1 LERAA
6 LLGPRGEEAREEVTT
21 SIKRRAA
28 RPETTL
34 KRVGIYTRKS
44 TEDGL
49 DQEFNSLDAQRE
61 SVEAYIQSHQAEGW
75 VALPDRYDDGGF
87 TGANTDRPAFKR
99 LLQDI
104 EAGKVDVVGVYKM
117 DRLSRS
123 LLDFLQVMEHFR
135 KHGVTFVAVTQRID
149 TSGSMGEFVSNLF
162 AALGQ
167 LERRMISERT
177 SDKMRAARR
186 KGLWMGGFAPL
197 GYDAV
202 DGRLVVNEGEA
213 EQVRT
218 IFRVFAETGSVVQ
231 TLERLDELGLLMKP
245 LPGKNGRALPERSF
259 TTTSLRRIL
268 ANVTYRGKTAP
279 GGMLHDG
286 AHESIID
293 EVTWDTVQGLVAG
306 RRQEQT
312 RRRSKSEALLQGLVR
327 CGACGSAM
335 TARYSS
341 KKGRKYWYYSCL
353 KLIKGGAAACPG
365 SHVPAR
371 VLEAKVVEQI
381 RAIGRDPQLLDEV
394 VRQMERE
401 LAEKR
406 PELEGNLREV
416 QQERERLEREQ
427 KRLVGAVADAQGG
440 RKAIVAE
447 LGELAVALESKE
459 AEEARLRAELEALAA
474 GAVDR
479 KDLRQALE
487 EFEELWE
494 DLFPGERARMLGL
507 LVIEVQYEA
516 RQGEVRLRFRPG
528 EVQNQ

>member
-1 LERAA
+1 M
-6 LLGPRGEEAREEVTT
+6 TT
-21 SIKRRAA
+21 STKRRPPC
-28 RPETTL
+28 PETGV
-34 KRVGIYTRKS
+34 KRVAIYTRKS

-75 VALPDRYDDGGF
+75 VALPERYDDGGF

-177 SDKMRAARR
+177 SDKMRAARKR
-186 KGLWMGGFAPL
+186 GLWMGGHPVL

-202 DGRLVVNEGEA
+202 SGRLVVNEAEA
-213 EQVRT
+213 EQVRA
-218 IFRVFAETGSVVQ
+218 IFRLFIETGSVVQ
-231 TLERLDELGLLMKP
+231 TLERLDELGLRMKP
-245 LPGKNGRALPERSF
+245 LSGKNGRALPARSF

-268 ANVTYRGKTAP
+268 LNVTYIGKTAP
-279 GGMLHDG
+279 GGVFHDG
-286 AHESIID
+286 AHEPIID
-293 EVTWDTVQGLVAG
+293 EETWDQVQRLIAG
-306 RRQEQT
+306 RRPEQ
-312 RRRSKSEALLQGLVR
+312 RPRRSKSEALLQGLVR

-335 TARYSS
+335 TARYSQ

-365 SHVPAR
+365 SHVSAR

-381 RAIGRDPQLLDEV
+381 RAIGRDPALLDEV

-401 LAEKR
+401 LEEKR
-406 PELEGNLREV
+406 PELEGKLREV
-416 QQERERLEREQ
+416 ESLHAALEAEQRSLVAAVPGANGGKRAIFERLGGLQVE
-427 KRLVGAVADAQGG
+427 LDA
-440 RKAIVAE
+440 
-447 LGELAVALESKE
+447 KE
-459 AEEARLRAELEALAA
+459 AKARELRCELEALD
-474 GAVDR
+474 GHAVDR
-479 KDLRQALE
+479 EELRASVE
-487 EFEELWE
+487 EFDELWE
-494 DLFPGERARMLGL
+494 ELFPAERARMLGL
-507 LVIEVQYEA
+507 LVEGVEYEA
-516 RQGEVRLRFRPG
+516 RNAQLAIRFAG
-528 EVQNQ
+528 K